1 MSTSRVKVLC
11 VIDTLVKGGGA
22 ERLLVDLL
30 PAMRQRGMDIAV
42 AALFRQPGDHS
53 DELECAGIPVHQLA
67 LSSPY
72 AVPEAMCKF
81 RALVRDFGYDLF
93 WGHLYYG
100 NFYALLASRASGRA
114 TVVTTIHSE
123 GYLRTPPTRLR
134 QKLAVAL
141 ERVVLSSADLCVAV
155 SRAVRHDYE
164 TYFGLSGIKIAYN
177 GIDCAALGRV
187 LPVDRAAVRAEFGF
201 APDDFLIV
209 TPASLLAKKGHAVLI
224 EAVAHLR
231 DTWGVRVKALLCGD
245 GPLKAEL
252 AGDIARRGLGDQV
265 VLSPVIPHARL
276 MPLVAAAEA
285 VVMPSLREPFG
296 IAAAEAMALG
306 VPCVLT
312 DVDGFREISARVD
325 SALLV
330 PPGDSAALARA
341 VDRLRREPG
350 EAAERAA
357 RARADV
363 CATFDIGQC
372 ADRWIQLLRQAAA

>member
-1 MSTSRVKVLC
+1 MSRIKVLC
-11 VIDTLVKGGGA
+11 IIDTLVKGGGA

-30 PAMRQRGMDIAV
+30 PAMQLRGMDIAV
-42 AALFRQPGDHS
+42 VALFCQPGDHS

-72 AVPEAMCKF
+72 AAPEAMWKL
-81 RALVRDFGYDLF
+81 RALIREFGYKVL

-100 NFYALLASRASGRA
+100 NFYAWLASRASGQAR
-114 TVVTTIHSE
+114 VVTTIHSE

-134 QKLAVAL
+134 QRLAVAL
-141 ERVVLSSADLCVAV
+141 EGVVLSSAGFCVAV

-164 TYFGLSGIKIAYN
+164 TYFGLSGIEIAYN
-177 GIDCAALGRV
+177 GVDCAALNRV

-209 TPASLLAKKGHAVLI
+209 TPASLQTKKGHAVLI

-231 DTWGVRVKALLCGD
+231 DKWDVKVKALLCGD

-312 DVDGFREISARVD
+312 DVDGFREISSDGD

-341 VDRLRREPG
+341 VDRLRRDPG

-357 RARADV
+357 RARANV

-372 ADRWIQLLRQAAA
+372 ADRWIQLLGQAAA